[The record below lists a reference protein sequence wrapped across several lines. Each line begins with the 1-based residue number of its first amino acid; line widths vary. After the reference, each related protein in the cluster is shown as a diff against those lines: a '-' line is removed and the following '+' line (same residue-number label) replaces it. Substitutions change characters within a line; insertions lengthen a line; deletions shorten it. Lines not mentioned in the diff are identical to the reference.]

1 MITTYF
7 IRQILCREGKT
18 MSQKDKKQ
26 DDLQN
31 IQTILML
38 IRSNFEKLEERLASL
53 ETLMKKDL
61 SPELSKKM
69 LDKNKKY

>member
-1 MITTYF
+1 MTTTYF
-7 IRQILCREGKT
+7 IRRTLCRGKT

-26 DDLQN
+26 DDIQN
-31 IQTILML
+31 IQTILMM

-53 ETLMKKDL
+53 ETLMKKDT

>member
-1 MITTYF
+1 MTTTYF
-7 IRQILCREGKT
+7 IRRILCRGKT
-18 MSQKDKKQ
+18 MSQKDKTQ

>member
-1 MITTYF
+1 
-7 IRQILCREGKT
+7 
-18 MSQKDKKQ
+18 MSQKDKTQ

>member
-1 MITTYF
+1 
-7 IRQILCREGKT
+7 

-61 SPELSKKM
+61 YPELSKKM
-69 LDKNKKY
+69 LDKNKKYYLGIFKNLFK

>member
-1 MITTYF
+1 
-7 IRQILCREGKT
+7 

>member
-1 MITTYF
+1 
-7 IRQILCREGKT
+7 

-26 DDLQN
+26 DDIQN
-31 IQTILML
+31 IQTILMM

-53 ETLMKKDL
+53 ETLMKKDM

>member
-1 MITTYF
+1 
-7 IRQILCREGKT
+7 

-26 DDLQN
+26 DDIQN
-31 IQTILML
+31 IQTILMM

-53 ETLMKKDL
+53 ETLMKKDT